1 MEARERERE
10 IGEGERKRERDGRER
25 KRERERERER
35 EGEERER
42 GEREGGERERR
53 EKEVSIISYHSFLTR
68 MVPLLHKAS
77 GWFVRYE
84 CVTSG
89 GILTVKLPFHSVKE
103 KTHIHSQSLH

>member
-1 MEARERERE
+1 M
-10 IGEGERKRERDGRER
+10 G
-25 KRERERERER
+25 EREREREKER
-35 EGEERER
+35 EKERERREREEREREERER
-42 GEREGGERERR
+42 GERKK

>member
-1 MEARERERE
+1 MGEGERGRGERERER
-10 IGEGERKRERDGRER
+10 GERKRER
-25 KRERERERER
+25 
-35 EGEERER
+35 
-42 GEREGGERERR
+42 
-53 EKEVSIISYHSFLTR
+53 EVSIVSYHSFLTR

>member
-1 MEARERERE
+1 M
-10 IGEGERKRERDGRER
+10 G
-25 KRERERERER
+25 ERERERER
-35 EGEERER
+35 KREKEREKERER
-42 GEREGGERERR
+42 REREERGERERR
-53 EKEVSIISYHSFLTR
+53 EKEREREVSIISYHSFLTR

-89 GILTVKLPFHSVKE
+89 GILTVKLPFHSVKQ